1 MPGPPHGVGSPG
13 SSASYLPH
21 ATWMGVIK
29 YLGEAFLLAFL
40 SEESHRSTGHIE
52 LEGAYEDCQ
61 VQPMTQH
68 KTDKV
73 IDKGTGLDKG
83 TSQTLIKEVK

>member
-1 MPGPPHGVGSPG
+1 MPGPSHGVGSPG
-13 SSASYLPH
+13 SSASCLPH

-40 SEESHRSTGHIE
+40 SEESHRSIGYVE
-52 LEGAYEDCQ
+52 LEGAHKDCQ

-73 IDKGTGLDKG
+73 LNFIR
-83 TSQTLIKEVK
+83 